1 MDLKKLND
9 RTIGDSFSIPH
20 ITDILDQLGNAK
32 YFTTLDFAR
41 SGYHQIAIAEKDKH
55 KTAFSRSYADTSLT
69 VLTFDLKTRQQRFND

>member
-9 RTIGDSFSIPH
+9 RTIGDSFSIPN

-32 YFTTLDFAR
+32 YFTTLDFA
-41 SGYHQIAIAEKDKH
+41 SGYHQIAIAKKDKH

-69 VLTFDLKTRQQRFND
+69 VSTFDLKTRQQRFND